1 MEKIED
7 GLDIFILANKF
18 SYNFLKKPRK
28 STKSV
33 GSLVLLVC
41 V

>member
-28 STKSV
+28 SV